1 VLKSPGS
8 QGRATMGREKLVILG
23 GAGSGVIIAD
33 AARVSTR
40 AFDVIGFLNDG
51 VPRGSNL
58 SGLPVLGNFAAWQDC
73 PAEVRFISA
82 FPKAKEAFARFAR
95 LVSLGIPDARWATVI
110 HPAAH
115 VAPDARLG
123 PGSFVGAAAVVEPGV
138 VGGKHVCVRGG
149 SYVSHDVRLGDYT
162 FIGPNA
168 TILGRCTIGEG
179 AHVAANAVCRE
190 ETSIGKYAV
199 LGLGAVSLGAVPD
212 FAVVA
217 GNPARVVS
225 RLRHP

>member
-1 VLKSPGS
+1 MIS
-8 QGRATMGREKLVILG
+8 EKLVILG
-23 GAGSGVIIAD
+23 GTGSGIIVAD
-33 AARVSTR
+33 AAKVSAR
-40 AFDVIGFLNDG
+40 AFDVIGFLNDTE
-51 VPRGSNL
+51 PRGSSF
-58 SGLPVLGNFAAWQDC
+58 SGTPVLGSFETWSDC

-95 LVSLGIPDARWATVI
+95 LVSLQIPDDRWATVI
-110 HPAAH
+110 HPAAQ
-115 VAPDARLG
+115 VAKDARVG

-138 VGGKHVCVRGG
+138 VGGKHVCIRGG

-190 ETSIGKYAV
+190 ETAIGKYAV
-199 LGLGAVSLGAVPD
+199 LGLGAVSLAEVPD
-212 FAVVA
+212 FAIVA
-217 GNPARVVS
+217 GNPARVIS
-225 RLRHP
+225 RLR

>member
-1 VLKSPGS
+1 M
-8 QGRATMGREKLVILG
+8 RREKLVILG
-23 GAGSGVIIAD
+23 GTGSGIIVAD
-33 AARVSTR
+33 AARASTR

-51 VPRGSNL
+51 VPRGSDF
-58 SGLPVLGNFAAWQDC
+58 SGIPVLGNFAAWQDC
-73 PAEVRFISA
+73 PAEARFISA

-95 LVSLGIPDARWATVI
+95 LVSLGIPDDRWATVI

-115 VAPDARLG
+115 VASDARLG
-123 PGSFVGAAAVVEPGV
+123 LGSFVGAAAVVEPGV
-138 VGGKHVCVRGG
+138 VGGKHVCIRGG

-168 TILGRCTIGEG
+168 TILGRSTIGEG

-190 ETSIGKYAV
+190 ETAIGKYAV
-199 LGLGAVSLGAVPD
+199 LGIGAVSLAEVPD
-212 FAVVA
+212 FTVVA
-217 GNPARVVS
+217 GNPARVIS